1 MKDLSTYDERR
12 YLLFIISLL
21 ESYIHEYGLEEPI
34 GTVLEDLSRALVEL
48 NTEIREQWDMNL

>member
-48 NTEIREQWDMNL
+48 NTEIREQ